1 MSPTLPFAMT
11 KLLFVCAAAS
21 AFSLSLGCVIDSTD
35 SPPRV
40 QQTGSTPGPDPVSP
54 PPPAPDAGEVQPL
67 VVLIDS
73 DRTMTAQGGEGVGV
87 FVEYASGGKWHL
99 FWTCDTAITGQACQF
114 LIRATA
120 KDGTLS
126 VPDKNVEPAE
136 SFEFESLTKTEVNE
150 VFFTAK
156 AGTDVEIEAVI
167 GGELSSK
174 FFFFVQNGVVNGDYT
189 GILTDPLIFRP
200 SNGK

>member
-1 MSPTLPFAMT
+1 MT
-11 KLLFVCAAAS
+11 KLLFLCTTACAMS
-21 AFSLSLGCVIDSTD
+21 FSLGCVIDSTD

-40 QQTGSTPGPDPVSP
+40 QQTGSTPGPDPVP
-54 PPPAPDAGEVQPL
+54 PPDPAPDAGEVTPL
-67 VVLIDS
+67 VVELDA

-99 FWTCDTAITGQACQF
+99 FWTCDTAITGQACEF
-114 LIRATA
+114 LLRATA
-120 KDGTLS
+120 KDGTLT
-126 VPDKNVEPAE
+126 VPDKGVDPAE

-156 AGTDVEIEAVI
+156 AGSDVQIEAVI
-167 GGELSSK
+167 GGEHSSK
-174 FFFFVQNGVVNGDYT
+174 FFFFVQNGAVNGDYT

-200 SNGK
+200 KGGK

>member
-1 MSPTLPFAMT
+1 MSSTLSFAMT
-11 KLLFVCAAAS
+11 KLLFACATAS
-21 AFSLSLGCVIDSTD
+21 ALSLSLGCVIDSTD

-40 QQTGSTPGPDPVSP
+40 QQTGSTPAPEPEPVP
-54 PPPAPDAGEVQPL
+54 VPVPDAGVQPL
-67 VVLIDS
+67 VVLVDA

-87 FVEYASGGKWHL
+87 FVEYASGGKWHM

-114 LIRATA
+114 LIQATA
-120 KDGTLS
+120 KDGLLTI
-126 VPDKNVEPAE
+126 PEKGVEPAE
-136 SFEFESLTKTEVNE
+136 SFEFESLTRTEVNE

-156 AGTDVEIEAVI
+156 AGSDVQIEAVI
-167 GGELSSK
+167 GGEHSSK
-174 FFFFVQNGVVNGDYT
+174 FFFFVQDGVVNGDYT